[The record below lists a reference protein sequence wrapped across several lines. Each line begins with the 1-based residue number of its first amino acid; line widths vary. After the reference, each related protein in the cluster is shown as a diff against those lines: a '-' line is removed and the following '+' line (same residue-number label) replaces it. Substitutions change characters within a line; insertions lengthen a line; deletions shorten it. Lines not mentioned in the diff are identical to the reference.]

1 MGCTMKNQIKK
12 GILLTTM
19 GAGALA
25 LALSGSPAFA
35 ESGAAQAGTPVA
47 GSSATE
53 HGSGTVTAIDK
64 GTRTVTLKTD
74 AGETRSFQVSDEVQG
89 FDKLKKGDKVDV
101 DYTESIAIAM
111 LPKGTQLSASDQA
124 AATKTGEG
132 AGAAGRQVT
141 VSAKVLSVD
150 TANNT
155 VTLKGPKGNVETV
168 EVQDPNNQAKLP
180 SLKAGQVMQFT
191 YTEAMAVSVTPKGK

>member
-1 MGCTMKNQIKK
+1 MKNQIKK
-12 GILLTTM
+12 GILLATI
-19 GAGALA
+19 GGGALA
-25 LALSGSPAFA
+25 LALSASPAFA
-35 ESGAAQAGTPVA
+35 ESGADPAGAPVA
-47 GSSATE
+47 RSSATA

-64 GTRTVTLKTD
+64 STRTVTLKTD
-74 AGETRSFQVSDEVQG
+74 SGEIRSFQVSSDVQG

-101 DYTESIAIAM
+101 DYIESIAIAM
-111 LPKGTQLSASDQA
+111 LPKGSKLSTSDQA

-132 AGAAGRQVT
+132 AGAAGRQMT
-141 VSAKVLSVD
+141 VSAKVVSVD

-168 EVQDPNNQAKLP
+168 EVQDPDNQAKLP

>member
-12 GILLTTM
+12 GMLLATL
-19 GAGALA
+19 GGGALA

-47 GSSATE
+47 GGSATA
-53 HGSGTVTAIDK
+53 HGSGTVTGIDK
-64 GTRTVTLKTD
+64 STRTVTVKTD
-74 AGETRSFQVSDEVQG
+74 SGDIRSYQVSSDVQG

-111 LPKGTQLSASDQA
+111 LPKGSKLTANEQA

-141 VSAKVLSVD
+141 VSAKVISVD

-168 EVQDPNNQAKLP
+168 DVQDPDNQAKLP
-180 SLKAGQVMQFT
+180 GLKPGQVMQFT